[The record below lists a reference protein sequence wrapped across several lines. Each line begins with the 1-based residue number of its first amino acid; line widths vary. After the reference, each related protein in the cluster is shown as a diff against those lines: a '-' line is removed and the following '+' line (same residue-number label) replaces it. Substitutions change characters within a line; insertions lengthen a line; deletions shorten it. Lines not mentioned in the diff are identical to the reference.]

1 MRPSSDQSGH
11 ELTDS
16 DAAAALAASSKSG
29 SGTRR
34 GRRRA
39 DRPRREDE
47 ARSSPRSPPPSDVQ
61 HSPRDSLA
69 RLLVR
74 AVSSEPITP
83 ELLDAAGRL
92 AERIA
97 LTVSLEEALKQKH
110 AALREAASNVYSAW
124 IYCWTESETNGAMKV
139 LAAALWPEKE
149 SDEDWT
155 RVNTVRD
162 HRPWP

>member
-1 MRPSSDQSGH
+1 MPSSLDQSGH

-16 DAAAALAASSKSG
+16 DAAAAPAASSKSG

-97 LTVSLEEALKQKH
+97 LTVSLEEAQALSARLQVLETKLEQTQAAVNIVVAKTGIKQEF
-110 AALREAASNVYSAW
+110 LEDPAW
-124 IYCWTESETNGAMKV
+124 LQN
-139 LAAALWPEKE
+139 LQ
-149 SDEDWT
+149 
-155 RVNTVRD
+155 R
-162 HRPWP
+162 